1 MQTDQNGLDFIKAN
15 EGLTLTVKNDV
26 GHGMIGYGHDLLPGE
41 SYPDGITQDQAD
53 ALLASDVAK
62 VDAQLNRQ
70 GLTGIVNQNQW
81 NALAD
86 FCYNAGGGALV
97 QLLAH
102 GLDQVPAQLPRWI
115 HAGSAVLPGLVA
127 RRQKEVELFT
137 TIPT

>member
-1 MQTDQNGLDFIKAN
+1 MQTSQRGLAMIEGFEDFRAKVYPDA
-15 EGLTLTVKNDV
+15 
-26 GHGMIGYGHDLLPGE
+26 GHSAIGFGHDLLPGE

-53 ALLASDVAK
+53 SLLASDVAK

-102 GLDQVPAQLPRWI
+102 GLDQVPAQLPRWV
-115 HAGSAVLPGLVA
+115 HAGSTVLPGLVA
-127 RRQKEVELFT
+127 RRQKEVALFT